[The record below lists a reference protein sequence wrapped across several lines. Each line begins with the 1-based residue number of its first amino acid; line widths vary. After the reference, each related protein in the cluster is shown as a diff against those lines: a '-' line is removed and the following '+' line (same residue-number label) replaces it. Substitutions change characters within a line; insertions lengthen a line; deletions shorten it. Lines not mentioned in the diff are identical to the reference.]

1 MVRNAVTHVYH
12 CATYTLYYVP
22 AHASHI
28 VFALAARRMRAALDG
43 FVGLSERLK
52 QLKLP
57 SAAKLSEDAAVFFV
71 TVGTRISA
79 FVLQHCCHK
88 LPNQKFQ
95 MVRFPRFATVD

>member
-1 MVRNAVTHVYH
+1 
-12 CATYTLYYVP
+12 
-22 AHASHI
+22 
-28 VFALAARRMRAALDG
+28 MRAVLDG

-57 SAAKLSEDAAVFFV
+57 SAAKLSEDASVFFV

-88 LPNQKFQ
+88 LPDLRFQ
-95 MVRFPRFATVD
+95 TVRLPHFATVD